1 MALNSFSKPI
11 IKTNKHYNRGYGMK
25 RSSKLIGTV
34 MVSSALLSTSVIGMA
49 NNNSKAMDTVDMQ
62 LGLTAKDDGKA
73 VDLSIYNASMAN
85 AFQLSLKL
93 EGDVVYKGIEFN
105 EDIKANGI
113 VNVSYDEATKVIDIV
128 VTSDVDLVKG
138 GILDIGTLIVDG
150 DDGVEYSVNDNVV
163 SGKPTIVMVTPT
175 YDEVCDFDLEEVG
188 DTTIS
193 IPDSNTVTP
202 PDTDDGDNG
211 NGGGIEKPSNGV
223 DVAEGLDGVKILTP
237 KTQSDLNIIL
247 SEILKKDADAKVVN
261 IHETSTYYLYR
272 VRFKDTIGNAIADA
286 NVEIKVLKSISAT
299 EGLPGLAE
307 DLDDIV
313 VEDGLTGIKLVIPN
327 NAKQLTTVI
336 DGILAKDKDA
346 KVVSIKEDT
355 MYFMYRVRF
364 KDTIDG
370 ATASAYVDVKVSKA
384 ISTDKGLPGI
394 SVETPS
400 NGNGSNGGGTV
411 VVRPETKVIELIGDE
426 RYDTA
431 VKISQEGWKNG
442 ANTVVI
448 VNGSDKHLVDGLSVS
463 PLASIKDAPVLL
475 SNNAKLT
482 ENTVKELKRLKPSNV
497 YVIGGEDAM
506 PNSVVQAIKG
516 VLPSV
521 NITRLGGSTRF
532 DTSLEIAKEID
543 KTNDISKIY
552 VSGGYGEVDALSI
565 ASVAGRDKCPI
576 ILTDLDGLNS
586 STFDYIKS
594 EKVEDAYFI
603 GGPTKISDKA
613 ISQIDS
619 IVSKDVSKNRIAG
632 DVRKDTN
639 AKVIE
644 KFYSSS
650 DLKSAVITKDSV
662 IVDALTVGSL
672 ASKYDMPVIIG
683 EDSLS
688 AEQEKVL
695 RNKRAE
701 SIYQV
706 GGGTK
711 QTVITRLKELLDNR
725 K

>member
-1 MALNSFSKPI
+1 
-11 IKTNKHYNRGYGMK
+11 
-25 RSSKLIGTV
+25 

-193 IPDSNTVTP
+193 IPDNNTVTP
-202 PDTDDGDNG
+202 PDTDDTDDGDNGDNG

-394 SVETPS
+394 GVETPS
-400 NGNGSNGGGTV
+400 NGNGSNSGSNGGGTV

-475 SNNAKLT
+475 SNNANLT
-482 ENTVKELKRLKPSNV
+482 ENTIKELKRLKPSNV
-497 YVIGGEDAM
+497 YVIGGQESM
-506 PNSVVQAIKG
+506 PNSVVEAIKG

-650 DLKSAVITKDSV
+650 DLKNAVITKDSV

-711 QTVITRLKELLDNR
+711 QTVINRLKELLDNR

>member
-1 MALNSFSKPI
+1 
-11 IKTNKHYNRGYGMK
+11 
-25 RSSKLIGTV
+25 

-193 IPDSNTVTP
+193 IPDNNTVTP
-202 PDTDDGDNG
+202 PDTDDTDDGDNGDNG

-400 NGNGSNGGGTV
+400 NGNGSNSGSNGGGTV

-711 QTVITRLKELLDNR
+711 QTVINRLKELLDNR

>member
-1 MALNSFSKPI
+1 
-11 IKTNKHYNRGYGMK
+11 MK

-62 LGLTAKDDGKA
+62 LGLTAKDGGKA
-73 VDLSIYNASMAN
+73 VDLSIYNASMSN

-93 EGDVVYKGIEFN
+93 DGDVVYKGIEFN

-193 IPDSNTVTP
+193 ISDNNTVTP

-394 SVETPS
+394 NVETPS
-400 NGNGSNGGGTV
+400 NGNGSNSGSNGGGTV

-506 PNSVVQAIKG
+506 PNSVVQAIKE

-662 IVDALTVGSL
+662 IVDALTIGSL

-688 AEQEKVL
+688 AEQENVL

-711 QTVITRLKELLDNR
+711 QTVLNRLKELLDNR

>member
-1 MALNSFSKPI
+1 
-11 IKTNKHYNRGYGMK
+11 
-25 RSSKLIGTV
+25 

-193 IPDSNTVTP
+193 IPDNNIVTP

-400 NGNGSNGGGTV
+400 NSNGSNSGSNGGGTV

-565 ASVAGRDKCPI
+565 ASVAGRDICILAQWIPI
-576 ILTDLDGLNS
+576 EC
-586 STFDYIKS
+586 S
-594 EKVEDAYFI
+594 EFHA
-603 GGPTKISDKA
+603 A
-613 ISQIDS
+613 
-619 IVSKDVSKNRIAG
+619 
-632 DVRKDTN
+632 
-639 AKVIE
+639 
-644 KFYSSS
+644 
-650 DLKSAVITKDSV
+650 
-662 IVDALTVGSL
+662 
-672 ASKYDMPVIIG
+672 
-683 EDSLS
+683 
-688 AEQEKVL
+688 
-695 RNKRAE
+695 
-701 SIYQV
+701 
-706 GGGTK
+706 
-711 QTVITRLKELLDNR
+711 
-725 K
+725 

>member
-1 MALNSFSKPI
+1 
-11 IKTNKHYNRGYGMK
+11 
-25 RSSKLIGTV
+25 

-193 IPDSNTVTP
+193 IPDNNTVTP
-202 PDTDDGDNG
+202 PDTDDTDDGDNGDNG

-400 NGNGSNGGGTV
+400 NSNGSNSGSNGGGTV

-650 DLKSAVITKDSV
+650 DLKNAVITKDSV

-711 QTVITRLKELLDNR
+711 QTVINRLKELLDNR

>member
-1 MALNSFSKPI
+1 M
-11 IKTNKHYNRGYGMK
+11 
-25 RSSKLIGTV
+25 
-34 MVSSALLSTSVIGMA
+34 
-49 NNNSKAMDTVDMQ
+49 
-62 LGLTAKDDGKA
+62 
-73 VDLSIYNASMAN
+73 
-85 AFQLSLKL
+85 

-193 IPDSNTVTP
+193 IPDNNTVTP
-202 PDTDDGDNG
+202 PDTDDTDDGDNG

-400 NGNGSNGGGTV
+400 NGNGSNSGSNGGGTV

-650 DLKSAVITKDSV
+650 DLKNAVITKDSV

-711 QTVITRLKELLDNR
+711 QTVINRLKELLDNR

>member
-1 MALNSFSKPI
+1 
-11 IKTNKHYNRGYGMK
+11 MK

-193 IPDSNTVTP
+193 IPDNNTVTP

-400 NGNGSNGGGTV
+400 NGNGSNSGSNGGGTV

-711 QTVITRLKELLDNR
+711 QTVINRLKELLDNR

>member
-1 MALNSFSKPI
+1 
-11 IKTNKHYNRGYGMK
+11 
-25 RSSKLIGTV
+25 

-193 IPDSNTVTP
+193 IPDNNTVTP
-202 PDTDDGDNG
+202 PDTDDTDDGDNGDNG

-400 NGNGSNGGGTV
+400 NGNGSNSGSNGGGTV
-411 VVRPETKVIELIGDE
+411 VVRPKTKVIELIGDE

-711 QTVITRLKELLDNR
+711 QTVINRLKELLDNR

>member
-1 MALNSFSKPI
+1 
-11 IKTNKHYNRGYGMK
+11 
-25 RSSKLIGTV
+25 

-193 IPDSNTVTP
+193 IPDNNTVTP
-202 PDTDDGDNG
+202 PDTDDTDDGDNGDNG

-394 SVETPS
+394 GVETPS
-400 NGNGSNGGGTV
+400 NGNGSNSGSNGGGTV

-475 SNNAKLT
+475 SNNANLT
-482 ENTVKELKRLKPSNV
+482 ENTIKELKRLKPSNV
-497 YVIGGEDAM
+497 YVIGGQESM

-650 DLKSAVITKDSV
+650 DLKNAVITKDSV

-711 QTVITRLKELLDNR
+711 QTVINRLKELLDNR

>member
-1 MALNSFSKPI
+1 
-11 IKTNKHYNRGYGMK
+11 MK

-193 IPDSNTVTP
+193 IPDNNTVTP
-202 PDTDDGDNG
+202 PDTDDTDDGDNGDNG

-400 NGNGSNGGGTV
+400 NGNGSNSGSNGGGTV

-711 QTVITRLKELLDNR
+711 QTVINRLKELLDNR

>member
-1 MALNSFSKPI
+1 
-11 IKTNKHYNRGYGMK
+11 MK

-34 MVSSALLSTSVIGMA
+34 VVSSALLSTSIIGIAA
-49 NNNSKAMDTVDMQ
+49 NNSRAMDTVDMQ
-62 LGLTAKDDGKA
+62 LGISAKEGGKA

-85 AFQLSLKL
+85 SFQLSLKL
-93 EGDVVYKGIEFN
+93 DGDVVYKGIEFN

-113 VNVSYDEATKVIDIV
+113 ANVSYDEDKKVIDIV

-138 GILDIGTLIVDG
+138 GILDIGTLIVEG
-150 DDGVEYSVNDNVV
+150 ADGVEYTVNDNVV
-163 SGKPTIVMVTPT
+163 SGSPTITMVTPT
-175 YDEVCDFDLEEVG
+175 YDEVCDFDLDEIG
-188 DTTIS
+188 DTTITIS
-193 IPDSNTVTP
+193 DNTTVIP
-202 PDTDDGDNG
+202 PDTDGDNGGNG
-211 NGGGIEKPSNGV
+211 NGGGIEIPTTGV
-223 DVAEGLDGVKILTP
+223 DVVEGLDGVKILTP
-237 KTQSDLNIIL
+237 KTQSDLNIVI
-247 SEILKKDADAKVVN
+247 SEILKKDANAKVVN

-272 VRFKDTIGNAIADA
+272 VRFKDTIGNATADA
-286 NVEIKVLKSISAT
+286 HIEIKVLKSISST
-299 EGLPGLAE
+299 EGLPGLSE
-307 DLDDIV
+307 DLDSIV

-346 KVVSIKEDT
+346 KIVSVKEDS

-364 KDTIDG
+364 KDKLSN
-370 ATASAYVDVKVSKA
+370 ATASAYVDVKVSKSIKA
-384 ISTDKGLPGI
+384 DKGLPGI
-394 SVETPS
+394 AIET
-400 NGNGSNGGGTV
+400 SNGGSSNGSSV
-411 VVRPETKVIELIGDE
+411 VVRPETKVVKLIGDE

-431 VKISQEGWKNG
+431 IKISQEGWKKG

-448 VNGSDKHLVDGLSVS
+448 INGNDKHLVDGLSAS
-463 PLASIKDAPVLL
+463 PLASIKDAPLLL
-475 SNNAKLT
+475 SNNGSLT
-482 ENTVKELKRLKPSNV
+482 KNTIEELKRLKPSNV
-497 YVIGGEDAM
+497 YVIGGEEAM
-506 PNSVVQAIKG
+506 PNSVVESIKG

-521 NITRLGGSTRF
+521 KVTRLGGYTRF
-532 DTSLEIAKEID
+532 DTSLAIAKEID

-586 STFDYIKS
+586 ATYDYIKS

-613 ISQIDS
+613 ISQING

-632 DVRKDTN
+632 DERKDTN

-650 DLKSAVITKDSV
+650 DLKGAIITKDSV
-662 IVDALTVGSL
+662 IVDGLTVGSL
-672 ASKYDMPVIIG
+672 ASKYDIPVILG

-688 AEQEKVL
+688 EEQEKVL
-695 RNKRAE
+695 SNKRAE
-701 SIYQV
+701 NIYQA

-711 QTVITRLKELLDNR
+711 QTVLDRLKELLNNR

>member
-1 MALNSFSKPI
+1 
-11 IKTNKHYNRGYGMK
+11 MK

-62 LGLTAKDDGKA
+62 LGLTAKDGGKA
-73 VDLSIYNASMAN
+73 VDLSIYNASMSN

-93 EGDVVYKGIEFN
+93 DGDVVYKGIEFN

-150 DDGVEYSVNDNVV
+150 ADGVEYSVNDNVV

-193 IPDSNTVTP
+193 ISDNNTVTP

-394 SVETPS
+394 NVETPS
-400 NGNGSNGGGTV
+400 NGNGSNSGSNGGGTV

-506 PNSVVQAIKG
+506 PNSVVQAIKE

-662 IVDALTVGSL
+662 IVDALTIGSL

-688 AEQEKVL
+688 AEQENVL

-711 QTVITRLKELLDNR
+711 QTVLNRLKELLDNR

>member
-1 MALNSFSKPI
+1 
-11 IKTNKHYNRGYGMK
+11 
-25 RSSKLIGTV
+25 

-193 IPDSNTVTP
+193 IPDNNTVTP
-202 PDTDDGDNG
+202 PDTDDTDDGDNGDNG

-400 NGNGSNGGGTV
+400 NGNGSNSGSNGGGTV

>member
-1 MALNSFSKPI
+1 
-11 IKTNKHYNRGYGMK
+11 
-25 RSSKLIGTV
+25 

-62 LGLTAKDDGKA
+62 LGLTAKDGGKA
-73 VDLSIYNASMAN
+73 VDLSIYNASMSN

-93 EGDVVYKGIEFN
+93 DGDVVYKGIEFN

-150 DDGVEYSVNDNVV
+150 ADGVEYSVNDNVV

-193 IPDSNTVTP
+193 ISDNNTVTP

-394 SVETPS
+394 NVETPS
-400 NGNGSNGGGTV
+400 NGNGSNSGSNGGGTV

-506 PNSVVQAIKG
+506 PNSVVQAIKE

-662 IVDALTVGSL
+662 IVDALTIGSL

-688 AEQEKVL
+688 AEQENVL

-711 QTVITRLKELLDNR
+711 QTVLNRLKELLDNR

>member
-1 MALNSFSKPI
+1 
-11 IKTNKHYNRGYGMK
+11 MK

-62 LGLTAKDDGKA
+62 LGLTAKDGGKA
-73 VDLSIYNASMAN
+73 VDLSIYNASMSN

-93 EGDVVYKGIEFN
+93 DGDVVYKGIEFN

-175 YDEVCDFDLEEVG
+175 YDEVCDFDLEKVG

-193 IPDSNTVTP
+193 ISDNNTVTP

-394 SVETPS
+394 NVETPS
-400 NGNGSNGGGTV
+400 NGNGSNSGSNGGGTV

-506 PNSVVQAIKG
+506 PNSVVQAIKE

-662 IVDALTVGSL
+662 IVDALTIGSL

-688 AEQEKVL
+688 AEQENVL

-711 QTVITRLKELLDNR
+711 QTVLNRLKELLDNR

>member
-1 MALNSFSKPI
+1 
-11 IKTNKHYNRGYGMK
+11 
-25 RSSKLIGTV
+25 

-193 IPDSNTVTP
+193 IPDNNTVTP
-202 PDTDDGDNG
+202 PDTDDTDDGDNGDNG

-394 SVETPS
+394 NVETPS
-400 NGNGSNGGGTV
+400 NGNGSNSGSNGGGTV

-711 QTVITRLKELLDNR
+711 QTVINRLKELLDNR

>member
-1 MALNSFSKPI
+1 
-11 IKTNKHYNRGYGMK
+11 
-25 RSSKLIGTV
+25 

-193 IPDSNTVTP
+193 IPDNNTVTP
-202 PDTDDGDNG
+202 PDTDDTDDGDNGDNG

-400 NGNGSNGGGTV
+400 NGNGSNSGSNGGGTV

-650 DLKSAVITKDSV
+650 DLKNAVITKDSV